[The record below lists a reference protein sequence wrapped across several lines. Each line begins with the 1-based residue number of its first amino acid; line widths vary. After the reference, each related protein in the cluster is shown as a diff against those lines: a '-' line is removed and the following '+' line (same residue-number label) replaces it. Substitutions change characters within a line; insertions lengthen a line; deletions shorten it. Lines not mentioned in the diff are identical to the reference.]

1 MTHLQTQTLVVD
13 VQEALKVHHI
23 TGVDPNVM
31 KIDVWKTKKK
41 EKFVYNIDLVVYT
54 HVMLNIICYK
64 CTKRLTK
71 LLSFLSKIF

>member
-13 VQEALKVHHI
+13 VQEALKIDHI

-54 HVMLNIICYK
+54 HVILNICYK